1 MFEGALFI
9 PVSQFKNR
17 IEEAAKYVKDHPNE

>member
-9 PVSQFKNR
+9 PVSQFKFR
-17 IEEAAKYVKDHPNE
+17 IDEAAEYVKNHQN